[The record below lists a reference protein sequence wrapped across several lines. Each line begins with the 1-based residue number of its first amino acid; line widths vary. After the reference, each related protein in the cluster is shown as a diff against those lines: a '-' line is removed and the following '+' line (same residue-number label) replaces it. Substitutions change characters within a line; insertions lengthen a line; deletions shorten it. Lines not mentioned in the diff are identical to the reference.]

1 MGLNDIGNLLCLPF
15 DEISPGKPTEV
26 HDFLIQE
33 SARLLRKSQ
42 RNWVPLVVKEIQPDN
57 YEVIGNT
64 YIYEAIAEAGL
75 EKAWCILADDS
86 LDTAEVTAV
95 LAQDAIPRVN
105 LSNASSQQISAA
117 LDYLI
122 KQPGSILSRVN
133 VASATSRIDEAPRQY
148 WQTLKP
154 ITKLKCG
161 ITAGKKLKVLEEIF
175 YLEPQPL
182 PDVITDRKLL
192 SSFNTEELKNM
203 AKKRGIKGYSKLKKG
218 DLITTLATG

>member
-42 RNWVPLVVKEIQPDN
+42 RNWVPLVVKEVQPDN

-64 YIYEAIAEAGL
+64 YVYEAIAEAGL

-95 LAQDAIPRVN
+95 LAQDATPRVN

-122 KQPGSILSRVN
+122 KQPGSILNKVN
-133 VASATSRIDEAPRQY
+133 IASATSRIDEAPRQY

-161 ITAGKKLKVLEEIF
+161 ITEGKKLKVLEEIF
-175 YLEPQPL
+175 YLEPQQL
-182 PDVITDRKLL
+182 PDIITDQKLL
-192 SSFNTEELKNM
+192 SSFNVKELGNI
-203 AKKRGIKGYSKLKKG
+203 AKKRGIKGYSKLKKS
-218 DLITTLATG
+218 DLITTLMK